1 MIQENSDIGR
11 ILLFLPITM
20 NYYEE
25 DGLHVIKLMA
35 KVYLRKIKMSLLLVW
50 KRQLFFWSFFICNG

>member
-1 MIQENSDIGR
+1 
-11 ILLFLPITM
+11 M

-50 KRQLFFWSFFICNG
+50 KRQLFFGVSLYAMDDSGKF